1 MEDVT
6 FYASKKNEM
15 DLLTIE
21 QRAELNEAIKEAD
34 AGETITWDEFKK
46 DMDEWRKRAEKK

>member
-1 MEDVT
+1 VDSIGDENILQQVMEDVA

-21 QRAELNEAIKEAD
+21 QHAELNEAIKEAD
-34 AGETITWDEFKK
+34 AGETITWDEFK
-46 DMDEWRKRAEKK
+46 

>member
-1 MEDVT
+1 
-6 FYASKKNEM
+6 M